1 MTKEEAV
8 KELLRLLPHLMG
20 EDVVIV
26 PRETMAGIMVDFH
39 DLANRASSYES
50 AVQSASY
57 AVSELQDQV
66 GNLESLIEELQDIG
80 DLESEI
86 RSTHQQLEEL

>member
-26 PRETMAGIMVDFH
+26 SRETLDGIKVDFH
-39 DLANRASSYES
+39 DLAGRASSYES

-57 AVSELQDQV
+57 AVSELRDQAS
-66 GNLESLIEELQDIG
+66 NLESLIEELQDIG

-86 RSTHQQLEEL
+86 RSTHQLLDEL

>member
-26 PRETMAGIMVDFH
+26 SRETFDGIKVDFH
-39 DLANRASSYES
+39 DLASRASSYES
-50 AVQSASY
+50 TVQSASY

-66 GNLESLIEELQDIG
+66 GHLESLIEELQDIG
-80 DLESEI
+80 DLETEI
-86 RSTHQQLEEL
+86 RSTHKQLEEL

>member
-26 PRETMAGIMVDFH
+26 SRETLDGIKVDFH
-39 DLANRASSYES
+39 DLASRASSYES
-50 AVQSASY
+50 TVQSASY